1 MKGIICILT
10 ICLTLKAAS
19 FSGNDYVPNSDTAIR
34 IAEAIWL
41 PIYGQT
47 IYKRRP
53 FKAVLVGDSAW
64 FVTGSLPKS
73 GYSINDVGDTVFI
86 AVRGGVP
93 CALINKKSGC
103 IIKVYH
109 SK

>member
-1 MKGIICILT
+1 MKGIICVLT

-19 FSGNDYVPNSDTAIR
+19 FSNSDYVPNSETAIK

-41 PIYGQT
+41 PIYGQA
-47 IYKRRP
+47 IYKKTP
-53 FKAVLVGDSAW
+53 FKSSLVGDSVW

-73 GYSINDVGDTVFI
+73 GYTINESGDTVFI

-103 IIKVYH
+103 VIRVYH
-109 SK
+109 TK